1 MANPARIER
10 GSREYK
16 NLEAVAKMLEAVS
29 PNEAEYVVED
39 VYFDC
44 GQNWM
49 WTTICRRGFR
59 ECQILNP
66 KEWGWVIDSEGIAE
80 LAEAAELIRLG
91 KYFGDK
97 ERNETAHIILKGNN
111 FVY

>member
-1 MANPARIER
+1 MANPRRVEI

-29 PNEAEYVVED
+29 PNEAIYEVSD
-39 VYFDC
+39 CYFDY

-49 WTTICRRGFR
+49 WTTILRFGFR
-59 ECQILNP
+59 ECQILSP
-66 KEWGWVIDSEGIAE
+66 RQWEEILLADGIAE
-80 LAEAAELIRLG
+80 LAEVAENIRND

-97 ERNETAHIILKGNN
+97 
-111 FVY
+111 